1 MPDGVLGAECM
12 RVSIISCSGRPKM
25 MKPLSER
32 SRDAL
37 EEGIRHI
44 EKLEAHVSRNSREV
58 PGPGWG
64 VVIDMLNRDRT
75 ELEEEL
81 LKRSE

>member
-1 MPDGVLGAECM
+1 
-12 RVSIISCSGRPKM
+12 M

-32 SRDAL
+32 SPDEL

-44 EKLEAHVSRNSREV
+44 EKLEALVSRNSREV
-58 PGPGWG
+58 PGPGWS

-75 ELEEEL
+75 DLVEEHFR
-81 LKRSE
+81 RSE